1 MARTHSA
8 LRTTLKLGLLVASIV
23 FCPSLI
29 QRAFA
34 QTEAAPAQLAPAP
47 QPAVPPK
54 QVIQQM
60 VDQAFAVLRDKD
72 LKTQPALRLKKL
84 REITDKAMDW
94 NAMARSSLGP
104 TWRSLPDAQRAEF
117 VEVFKE
123 LLARQ
128 YRDDVDRFR
137 GTERVSFAE
146 VETMNDLV
154 TVKTILLT
162 AAGEKVPINYTLHK
176 LGNQWLVEDLSIEG
190 VGMTN
195 HYRKTFERFL
205 VNDSFEALLQKLKQ
219 KLGK

>member
-1 MARTHSA
+1 M
-8 LRTTLKLGLLVASIV
+8 LVASIT
-23 FCPSLI
+23 FCTSPI
-29 QRAFA
+29 HRAFA
-34 QTEAAPAQLAPAP
+34 QTEAVPVQLAPVIP
-47 QPAVPPK
+47 PSVPPK

-60 VDQAFAVLRDKD
+60 VDQAFAVLRDKA
-72 LKTQPALRLKKL
+72 LKTQPKLRLKKL

-104 TWRSLPDAQRAEF
+104 TWRGLPEAQRAEF

-137 GTERVSFAE
+137 GTERVTFAE
-146 VETMNDLV
+146 VETVNELV
-154 TVKTILLT
+154 IVKTTLLT
-162 AAGEKVPINYTLHK
+162 SSGEKVPIHYTLHK
-176 LGNQWLVEDLSIEG
+176 LGAQWLVEDLSIEG

-205 VNDSFEALLQKLKQ
+205 VNESFEALLQRLKQ
-219 KLGK
+219 KLGN